1 MTDIA
6 SPRNERVKLVKA
18 LQSRA
23 RQRRREG
30 KIVLEGVRLI
40 TDALA
45 CGLTPEFVLY
55 TVDEVTLGRPA
66 YRLFQQLAELN
77 IPLLSVSQGI
87 MEQISDTET
96 PPGLLAV
103 VPLPQV
109 AMPEVVSLALVLD
122 AMNNPGNL
130 GSALRTAAAAGVD
143 VVILTPNTVDPYN
156 PKALRGGM
164 GAQFRLPILELDWTD
179 IALRFGHLNA
189 YLAAADGAVPYYA
202 VDWLR
207 PSLVIIGGEAHGP
220 TAPARA
226 LAAATIAIP
235 MAGQTESLNAAVA
248 TGVIL
253 YEARRQRTLST
264 QKGA

>member
-6 SPRNERVKLVKA
+6 SPRNERIKLVRA

-23 RQRRREG
+23 RERRREG

-40 TDALA
+40 ADALA
-45 CGLTPEFVLY
+45 CGLIPEFVLY
-55 TVDEVTLGRPA
+55 TVDENTLARPA
-66 YRLFQQLAELN
+66 YRLFRQLAELD
-77 IPLLSVSQGI
+77 IPLLSVSEAI
-87 MEQISDTET
+87 MRQASDTET

-103 VPLPQV
+103 VPLPQIAV
-109 AMPEVVSLALVLD
+109 PEAVSLALALD
-122 AMNNPGNL
+122 GMSNPGNL
-130 GSALRTAAAAGVD
+130 GSTLRTAAAAGVD

-156 PKALRGGM
+156 PKVLRGGM
-164 GAQFRLPILELDWTD
+164 GAQFRLPILELEWAE
-179 IALRFGHLNA
+179 IALRFGQLHA
-189 YLAAADGAVPYYA
+189 YLAAADGALPYYA

-226 LAAATIAIP
+226 VAGTTIAIP

-248 TGVIL
+248 AGVIL
-253 YEARRQRTLST
+253 YEARRQRTLSA
-264 QKGA
+264 QKGV